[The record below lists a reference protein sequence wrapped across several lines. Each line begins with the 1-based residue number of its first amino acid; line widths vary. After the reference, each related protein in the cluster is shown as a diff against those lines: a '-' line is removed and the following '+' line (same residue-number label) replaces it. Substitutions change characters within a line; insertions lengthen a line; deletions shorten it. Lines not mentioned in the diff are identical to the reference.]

1 MAISGGSESQS
12 VQAIINSPGLREAVL
27 QGDPAAVT
35 QILRKELGHRL
46 AQDLNKN
53 LGRDA
58 FNANSLWATLVN
70 PQWIDLAQKL
80 LALNPNIIA
89 LTLAR
94 EVLSVSSVLDRAERA
109 KTIRQNHLPDQLGLS
124 YESIPALFDLGFA
137 KSEDSKQKQNEIL
150 IQQQQRLSQDSAS
163 KYNELLS
170 QMTSRARRH
179 KF

>member
-1 MAISGGSESQS
+1 MALSGGSESQS
-12 VQAIINSPGLREAVL
+12 LQAIINSPSLRAAVL
-27 QGDPAAVT
+27 QGDPAAAEQT
-35 QILRKELGHRL
+35 LRRELGHRL
-46 AQDLNKN
+46 AMDLNKN

-58 FNANSLWATLVN
+58 FNTNSLWATLVN
-70 PQWIDLAQKL
+70 PKWIDLAQKL
-80 LALNPNIIA
+80 VALHPNIIA
-89 LTLAR
+89 LTLVR
-94 EVLSVSSVLDRAERA
+94 EVLSVSSALDRAEIA

-150 IQQQQRLSQDSAS
+150 LQQQQKLTQDSAA